1 MLNFVICDDNLNI
14 LDRLS
19 KMLENI
25 FVKNGF
31 DGKIAFKSDNVD
43 SIINY
48 VDHNKTDVLL
58 LDINLKSNR
67 TGLEIAETV
76 RKKNKNAYII
86 FTTAHLEYAMVA
98 YKFKTFDYIAK
109 PITSDRLEDTMKRL
123 FEDVNGLPKK
133 YIKID
138 NKNTIVDESEVKYI
152 KRDGMK
158 IVFHTDSR
166 DYETYSS
173 FNKIQD
179 SLPDNFIRCHKS
191 YIANIN
197 KIKDVEPVTN
207 TITFEN
213 NNTCEIG
220 PKYKHEFMEV
230 FKNYGISK

>member
-31 DGKIAFKSDNVD
+31 DGNITFKSDNVD
-43 SIINY
+43 SILNY

-173 FNKIQD
+173 FNKIKD

-197 KIKDVEPVTN
+197 KIKDIEPVTN